1 LNSKLITLL
10 FIIFTVIFL
19 RQFPQFIERYYSD
32 SIFLVIAG
40 SLQSISSVLRFPLF
54 FLVLAIILYYLLN
67 PQFYKKPGTMV
78 HIISWCSYIIAFFS
92 LSWGL
97 NYARTDI
104 SEKLSFNPINLQDTV
119 LSRLLTEAS
128 QELNTTAEMIGRD
141 TPRELE
147 QEYLEDSIPML
158 VRGEMQELGYRVP
171 KSVVLKNFIPEGWLL
186 RFGTAGFYFPFTAEC
201 YIDSGLH
208 PIQKAFVAAHE
219 CAHGYGIGDEGT
231 CNFIAYLAC
240 IRSDKLLVKYS
251 AQFAYWRTIKAM
263 AVNQH
268 ILKEK
273 LLNDIALG
281 DLKAVIEKMKKYPD
295 VFPAARDFLY
305 EHYLKLQGIKE
316 GEANYDRFIELLVQY
331 KNKQ

>member
-1 LNSKLITLL
+1 M
-10 FIIFTVIFL
+10 
-19 RQFPQFIERYYSD
+19 
-32 SIFLVIAG
+32 AG
-40 SLQSISSVLRFPLF
+40 GLQSISSIIQFPLF
-54 FLVLAIILYYLLN
+54 FPVLAFVLYYLLY
-67 PQFYKKPGTMV
+67 PIFYKKPGMMV
-78 HIISWCSYIIAFFS
+78 HIISWCSYVIVFFS

-119 LSRLLTEAS
+119 LTRLLTEAS
-128 QELNTTAEMIGRD
+128 REVNHTASIIGRD
-141 TPRELE
+141 TPRKIKE
-147 QEYLEDSIPML
+147 EYLEDSIPVL
-158 VRGEMQELGYRVP
+158 VKGVMQELGYHIP
-171 KSVVLKNFIPEGWLL
+171 KGVVLKNFIPEGWLL
-186 RFGTAGFYFPFTAEC
+186 SLGTAGFYFPFTAEC

-240 IRSDKLLVKYS
+240 LRSNELIVKYS

-263 AVNQH
+263 AVNRH

-273 LLNDIALG
+273 LLNDIALS
-281 DLKAVIEKMKKYPD
+281 DLNAVKEKMKEYPD